1 MTTKS
6 IFRFLA
12 GGLCLSVLLVI
23 ALVGV
28 GAAAQNW
35 HVYNSV
41 QPSVTYGDI
50 YNVLKDPYAAKGP
63 QAELD

>member
-6 IFRFLA
+6 IFGFLA

-35 HVYNSV
+35 HVYNSI
-41 QPSVTYGDI
+41 QPSVT
-50 YNVLKDPYAAKGP
+50 
-63 QAELD
+63 